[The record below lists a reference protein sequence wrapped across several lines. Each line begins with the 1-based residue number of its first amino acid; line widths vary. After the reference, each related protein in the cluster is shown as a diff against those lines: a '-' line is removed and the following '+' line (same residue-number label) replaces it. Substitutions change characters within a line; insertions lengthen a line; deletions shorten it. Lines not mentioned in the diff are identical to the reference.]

1 MANLYN
7 LLLMLDGAIYNLIDY
22 LYDIFDFLAGRN
34 IFSQDTYNDIV
45 SRIYIIL
52 GVFMLF
58 VLAYS
63 LLKAIINP
71 DDFAKG
77 ENSFPNLIKNVV
89 VSLVIIVLL
98 PTVFSVAFN
107 IQNSILNNDT
117 IPKLILGTDYAT
129 NTDVYDADAGRT
141 MAYYTFMAFFHE
153 NEDWC
158 GNPEVNGTGTVLTVG
173 DGGSCADEILGNGAC
188 LFKMDCH

>member
-63 LLKAIINP
+63 
-71 DDFAKG
+71 
-77 ENSFPNLIKNVV
+77 IK
-89 VSLVIIVLL
+89 S
-98 PTVFSVAFN
+98 
-107 IQNSILNNDT
+107 
-117 IPKLILGTDYAT
+117 
-129 NTDVYDADAGRT
+129 
-141 MAYYTFMAFFHE
+141 YY
-153 NEDWC
+153 
-158 GNPEVNGTGTVLTVG
+158 
-173 DGGSCADEILGNGAC
+173 
-188 LFKMDCH
+188 